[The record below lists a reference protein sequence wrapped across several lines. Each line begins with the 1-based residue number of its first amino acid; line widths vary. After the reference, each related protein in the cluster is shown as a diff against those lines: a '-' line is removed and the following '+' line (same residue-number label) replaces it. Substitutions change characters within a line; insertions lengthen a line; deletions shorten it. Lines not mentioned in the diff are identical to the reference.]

1 MQKTD
6 FSKPSEQFRPSWNE
20 TDAWG
25 KNLDNLAKSDGSLD
39 NAMKALAAI
48 AAGHGTGD
56 LDSLQ
61 RMICRNAMD
70 WLQSLKVRLEAA
82 NEAYGAVRILEYSI
96 CTANSDGKP
105 IEETRRDMCL
115 VYNLNTISD
124 EDAEDLLRKDRY
136 TLDDRVL
143 VLWPGQVAALFP
155 DRMTIAEEDEDAGK
169 REKDE

>member
-6 FSKPSEQFRPSWNE
+6 FSKPSGQFRPTWEE

-25 KNLDNLAKSDGSLD
+25 KDLDSLAKSDESLD

-48 AAGHGTGD
+48 AAGHGTGR

-70 WLQSLKVRLEAA
+70 WLQSLKVRLETA
-82 NEAYGAVRILEYSI
+82 NETYGAVRILEYST
-96 CTANSDGKP
+96 CTANSDGEP
-105 IEETRRDMCL
+105 IEETRHDMCL
-115 VYNLNTISD
+115 VYNRNTISD
-124 EDAEDLLRKDRY
+124 EDAEDLLRQDRH

-155 DRMTIAEEDEDAGK
+155 DRKTIAEEDEDAGK
-169 REKDE
+169 REEAE